1 MRTFNCR
8 YTTRNLRQ
16 LKNRYNH
23 MTIKQNNPL
32 SPLPTPMPALLQAIE
47 QNDSVKED
55 VKQSADELLIV
66 NAVLQVAVPDQAQTG
81 DLAVA
86 LQRTEDISDAI
97 HESANDI
104 AAVNQLLEDEIDER
118 IDLER
123 ELLATKA
130 ALARAQSAATKK

>member
-1 MRTFNCR
+1 MTHKKNISSA
-8 YTTRNLRQ
+8 Q
-16 LKNRYNH
+16 L
-23 MTIKQNNPL
+23 PAAV
-32 SPLPTPMPALLQAIE
+32 PALVQAIE

-66 NAVLQVAVPDQAQTG
+66 NAVLQVGVPDQARTG

-97 HESANDI
+97 HASANDI

-123 ELLATKA
+123 ELLTTKA
-130 ALARAQSAATKK
+130 ALARAQAGDTKK

>member
-1 MRTFNCR
+1 MTSNKNTF
-8 YTTRNLRQ
+8 
-16 LKNRYNH
+16 
-23 MTIKQNNPL
+23 L
-32 SPLPTPMPALLQAIE
+32 STQTVPTPALLQAIE